1 VGSNPTLPASIIT
14 LVAQRIEHLLAEQG
28 VACSNHAEGASGSG
42 CAALFV
48 KEDHNMSRKLQILL
62 TNDDGIQ
69 SPGLWAAA
77 EALDDLGY
85 VTVVAPREQASGT
98 ARSFPSIYDG
108 LVHQEMLVVNGKEW
122 TVHAIGGTPAMAV
135 LYGIFELIPEKPDLL
150 VSGIN
155 YGLNVGSG
163 VTISGTVGAAL
174 EGAANGIPSLAISLE
189 TDKKYHTTYSREID
203 FSPAGHFTRLF
214 SSYLLSTQMP
224 PDVQVLKV
232 EVPALA
238 TPETAWKTSRLSTRR
253 FYQPIPSDDK
263 KESGGKSYG
272 YVIAPDWDQSPPGTD
287 SHTVINQKL
296 VSVTPL
302 SLDLTSRVDLAA
314 LENLL
319 RNN

>member
-1 VGSNPTLPASIIT
+1 
-14 LVAQRIEHLLAEQG
+14 
-28 VACSNHAEGASGSG
+28 
-42 CAALFV
+42 
-48 KEDHNMSRKLQILL
+48 MSRKPQILL

-77 EALDDLGY
+77 GALAELGF

-98 ARSFPSIYDG
+98 GRSFPSIYDG
-108 LVHQEMLVVNGKEW
+108 QVHQEKLVVNGKEW

-135 LYGIFELIPEKPDLL
+135 LYGMFELIPGKPDLL

-189 TDKKYHTTYSREID
+189 TDREYHTSYSREID
-203 FSPAGHFTRLF
+203 FSTAGHFTRVF
-214 SSYLLSTQMP
+214 SSYLLSKQMP

-238 TPETAWKTSRLSTRR
+238 TPETAWKTSRLSTLR
-253 FYQPIPSDDK
+253 FYQPLPPDHK
-263 KESGGKSYG
+263 KEFGVKSYE
-272 YVIAPDWDQSPPGTD
+272 YDIALDWDQSSPGTD
-287 SHTVINQKL
+287 THTVINQKL
-296 VSVTPL
+296 ISVTPL
-302 SLDLTSRVDLAA
+302 SLDLTSRVDLGK
-314 LENLL
+314 LEDLL
-319 RNN
+319 RKD